1 MGNLADNLLLL
12 PGSGDI
18 RVKAKPILVTVVTIL
33 LGLGLGAA
41 VIAGVWRP
49 GGTGA
54 SSRPAAGAGTWR
66 AAGTSA
72 GSEPRAGTTGYARPV
87 AAGSGVCE
95 RLVPAA
101 YGPTVWPGSEASS
114 PVPANIIANWGQ
126 GYGGAGGGPGLAK
139 STARLATVRQAQA
152 QGIDVLGYVWTD
164 YANNAA
170 GHPAAP
176 GMTPA
181 PLSAVE
187 NEAMEWY
194 RWYGVKGIFFDGATT
209 GAGNSQLGYYQRL
222 YNYVHA
228 HIPGA
233 QVWIN
238 PGWYPASS
246 YMSAADVVTDFESS
260 YGTLTANPPPA
271 WVHRYPA
278 RRFANVL
285 HLPASQASSLSAALA
300 LAQADNA
307 GYVYVAD
314 QQNYSA
320 LPAYWSAENAEATAT
335 CGRAEHSDGRAWNG
349 RRPARGAASWAARTA
364 GTGCCRRTG

>member
-1 MGNLADNLLLL
+1 M
-12 PGSGDI
+12 
-18 RVKAKPILVTVVTIL
+18 RAKPILVTVLTIL
-33 LGLGLGAA
+33 LGLVLAAA
-41 VIAGVWRP
+41 VRPGLWRT

-54 SSRPAAGAGTWR
+54 QPAASTGTGRAVGA
-66 AAGTSA
+66 SA
-72 GSEPRAGTTGYARPV
+72 SASPEAGTTARTRPV

-95 RLVPAA
+95 QLVPAA

-114 PVPANIIANWGQ
+114 PVPANVIANWGQ
-126 GYGGAGGGPGLAK
+126 GYAGAGGGPGRAR
-139 STARLATVRQAQA
+139 SADRLATIRHAQA

-170 GHPAAP
+170 GHPA
-176 GMTPA
+176 GSGITPA
-181 PLSAVE
+181 PLFAAE

-194 RWYGVKGIFFDGATT
+194 RWYGVKTIFFDGATT
-209 GAGNSQLGYYQRL
+209 GAGKGQLHYYQRL

-228 HIPGA
+228 HIPGG

-238 PGWYPASS
+238 PGWYPAPA
-246 YMSAADVVTDFESS
+246 YLSAADVIMDFESS
-260 YGTLTANPPPA
+260 YGTLVANPPPA

-285 HLPASQASSLSAALA
+285 HLPASQASSLGEALA
-300 LAQADNA
+300 LARADNA
-307 GYVYVAD
+307 GHVYVAD

-320 LPAYWSAENAEATAT
+320 LPAYWSAETAAAK
-335 CGRAEHSDGRAWNG
+335 CGPGARPAGRAWNG
-349 RRPARGAASWAARTA
+349 RRSARAAASGAARTA